1 MKTINVALCD
11 DEEVFLDMIYSLV
24 MACMNE
30 NKYNFT
36 VTKYLDS
43 KQLLS
48 DIQAGSVEYD
58 LLFLDIDMPEMSGI
72 DVARKL
78 REGRYDGIICFVT
91 SHNRYAL
98 EAYGVEALGY
108 IMKPAQYVDVKKL
121 VEKAVIQIFYRFDV
135 QEAEK
140 RFLEINTQSGKKVI
154 TMDNILYIEK
164 RRNQSVVHLED
175 GEVVCYESL
184 KSLFDR
190 LNQSKFC
197 YSHQGF
203 VVNFDKILEVLP
215 TYIALGE
222 GREVPVSRRY
232 QKELKDRHMNTIRQ
246 LQEELRLEREGKR
259 NLEMSSS

>member
-1 MKTINVALCD
+1 MKTINVAICD

-30 NKYNFT
+30 NKYSFA
-36 VTKYLDS
+36 VTKYMDGM
-43 KQLLS
+43 QLLS
-48 DIQAGSVEYD
+48 DIQSGSMECD

-78 REGRYDGIICFVT
+78 REKGYDGIICFVT

-98 EAYGVEALGY
+98 DAYGVEALGY
-108 IMKPAQYVDVKKL
+108 IMKPAQYGDVKRL
-121 VEKAVIQIFYRFDV
+121 VEKAVVQIFYRFDV
-135 QEAEK
+135 KEAEK

-154 TMDNILYIEK
+154 TMNNILYIEK
-164 RRNQSVVHLED
+164 RRNQSVIHLED
-175 GEVVCYESL
+175 GETVCYESL
-184 KSLFDR
+184 KNLYDR

-203 VVNFDKILEVLP
+203 VVNFDKIKEVLP

-232 QKELKDRHMNTIRQ
+232 QKELKERHMNMIFQ
-246 LQEELRLEREGKR
+246 LQEELRLEREEKR
-259 NLEMSSS
+259 NLEMSPS